1 MAKRGSHAEQSR
13 AGSNQFQDRAVC
25 KACGKLLLVVF
36 PGEVDEHELNST
48 KWAQRQS
55 EEHHLDI
62 KKLQAEHPK
71 QIDEQ
76 ACQYKEEVAK
86 LKADNEKLALLLE
99 VAERKLS
106 DVRSV
111 VG

>member
-1 MAKRGSHAEQSR
+1 MAKRRSHAEQSR
-13 AGSNQFQDRAVC
+13 ARSNHFQDRVAC
-25 KACGKLLLVVF
+25 KACGKLLFVVF
-36 PGEVDEHELNST
+36 PGEVDERELNST

-55 EEHHLDI
+55 EEHHVEI
-62 KKLQAEHPK
+62 KKLQTEHTK